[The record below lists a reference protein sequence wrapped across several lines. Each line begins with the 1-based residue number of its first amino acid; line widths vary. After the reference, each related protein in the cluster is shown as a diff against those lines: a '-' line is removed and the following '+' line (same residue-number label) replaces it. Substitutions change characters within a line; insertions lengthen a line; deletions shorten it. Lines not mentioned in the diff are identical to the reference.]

1 MKKFEEFINKHE
13 ELAQDL
19 DENVVPKNLQRLLLL
34 GMEDRK
40 DLELM
45 RRAIR
50 TGEKSLMV
58 PRLRKK
64 LYKLLSIFMDAV
76 EDDNEIFRRLRN
88 RVQKGDT
95 K

>member
-1 MKKFEEFINKHE
+1 MKKFNDFINKPE
-13 ELAQDL
+13 EQDEL
-19 DENVVPKNLQRLLLL
+19 DEGAVPKNLQRLLLL
-34 GMEDRK
+34 GMEDRN

-50 TGEKSLMV
+50 TGEKGLMV

-64 LYKLLSIFMDAV
+64 LYKLLTIFMDAV

-88 RVQKGDT
+88 RVQKGET

>member
-1 MKKFEEFINKHE
+1 MKKFNDFINKTE
-13 ELAQDL
+13 DQDEL
-19 DENVVPKNLQRLLLL
+19 DEGAVPKNLQRLLLL
-34 GMEDRK
+34 GMEDRN

-50 TGEKSLMV
+50 TGEKGLMV

-64 LYKLLSIFMDAV
+64 LYKLLTIFMDAV

-88 RVQKGDT
+88 RVQKGET

>member
-1 MKKFEEFINKHE
+1 MKKFNDFINKTDE
-13 ELAQDL
+13 L
-19 DENVVPKNLQRLLLL
+19 DELDEAVVPKNLQRLLIL

-45 RRAIR
+45 RRAIK
-50 TGEKSLMV
+50 TGEKSLMQ
-58 PRLRKK
+58 PRLRTK
-64 LYKLLSIFMDAV
+64 LYKLLTIFMDAV

-88 RVQKGDT
+88 RVQKGET

>member
-1 MKKFEEFINKHE
+1 MKKFNDFINKTE
-13 ELAQDL
+13 ELDEL
-19 DENVVPKNLQRLLLL
+19 DEAVVPKNLQRLLML
-34 GMEDRK
+34 GMEDRN

-64 LYKLLSIFMDAV
+64 LYKLLTIFMDAV

>member
-1 MKKFEEFINKHE
+1 MKKFNDFINKTE
-13 ELAQDL
+13 ELDEL
-19 DENVVPKNLQRLLLL
+19 DEAVAPKNLQRLLLL
-34 GMEDRK
+34 GMEDRN

-64 LYKLLSIFMDAV
+64 LYKLLTIFMDAV

-88 RVQKGDT
+88 RVQKGET

>member
-1 MKKFEEFINKHE
+1 MKKFNDFINKTE
-13 ELAQDL
+13 ELDEL
-19 DENVVPKNLQRLLLL
+19 DEAVVPKNLQRLLML
-34 GMEDRK
+34 GMEDRN

-64 LYKLLSIFMDAV
+64 LYKLLTIFMDAV
-76 EDDNEIFRRLRN
+76 EDDNEIFRRLRY

>member
-1 MKKFEEFINKHE
+1 MKKFNDFINKTE
-13 ELAQDL
+13 ELDEL
-19 DENVVPKNLQRLLLL
+19 DEAVVPKNLQRLLML
-34 GMEDRK
+34 GMEDRN

-64 LYKLLSIFMDAV
+64 LYKRLTIFMDAV
-76 EDDNEIFRRLRN
+76 EDVNEIFRRLRN

>member
-1 MKKFEEFINKHE
+1 MKKFNDFINKTE
-13 ELAQDL
+13 ELDEL
-19 DENVVPKNLQRLLLL
+19 DEAVVPKNLQRLLIL
-34 GMEDRK
+34 GMEDRN

-64 LYKLLSIFMDAV
+64 LYKLLTIFMDAV

>member
-1 MKKFEEFINKHE
+1 MKKFNDFINKTDE
-13 ELAQDL
+13 L
-19 DENVVPKNLQRLLLL
+19 DEAVKVPKNLERLLIM
-34 GMEDRK
+34 GMEDRN

-64 LYKLLSIFMDAV
+64 LYKLLTIFMDAV

>member
-1 MKKFEEFINKHE
+1 MKKFNDFINKTE
-13 ELAQDL
+13 ELDEL
-19 DENVVPKNLQRLLLL
+19 DEAVVPKNLQRLLML
-34 GMEDRK
+34 GMEDRN

-64 LYKLLSIFMDAV
+64 LYKLLTIFMDAV

-88 RVQKGDT
+88 RVQKGET

>member
-1 MKKFEEFINKHE
+1 MKKFNDFINKTE
-13 ELAQDL
+13 ELDEL
-19 DENVVPKNLQRLLLL
+19 DEAVVPKNLQRLLML
-34 GMEDRK
+34 GMEDRN

-64 LYKLLSIFMDAV
+64 LYKLLTIFMDAV
-76 EDDNEIFRRLRN
+76 EDDNEIFRRLRY
-88 RVQKGDT
+88 RVQKGET

>member
-1 MKKFEEFINKHE
+1 MKKFNDFINKTE
-13 ELAQDL
+13 ELDEL
-19 DENVVPKNLQRLLLL
+19 DEAVVPKNLQRLLLL
-34 GMEDRK
+34 GMEDRN

-64 LYKLLSIFMDAV
+64 LYKLLTIFMDAV
-76 EDDNEIFRRLRN
+76 EDDNEIFRRLRY
-88 RVQKGDT
+88 RVQKGET

>member
-1 MKKFEEFINKHE
+1 MKKFNDFINKTE
-13 ELAQDL
+13 ELDEL
-19 DENVVPKNLQRLLLL
+19 DEAVVPKNLQRLLLL
-34 GMEDRK
+34 GMEDRN

-64 LYKLLSIFMDAV
+64 LYKLLTIFMDAV

-88 RVQKGDT
+88 RVQKGET

>member
-1 MKKFEEFINKHE
+1 MKKFNDFINKTE
-13 ELAQDL
+13 ELDEL
-19 DENVVPKNLQRLLLL
+19 DEAVVPKNLQRLLLL
-34 GMEDRK
+34 GMEDRN

-64 LYKLLSIFMDAV
+64 LYKLLTIFMDAV

>member
-1 MKKFEEFINKHE
+1 MKKFNDFINKTE
-13 ELAQDL
+13 ELDEL
-19 DENVVPKNLQRLLLL
+19 DEAVVPKNLQRLLLL
-34 GMEDRK
+34 GMEDRN

-50 TGEKSLMV
+50 TGEKGLMV

-64 LYKLLSIFMDAV
+64 LYKLLTIFMDAV

-88 RVQKGDT
+88 RVQKGET